1 MSISED
7 FRCLST
13 KDPGTWL
20 PIPRMTVLV
29 VILIGVVVFLGLLF
43 LAPRLAD
50 LDAAKQEEERLKTEF
65 VSSKQAAVS
74 LDLYRRQLE
83 EIDKSFGT
91 LLKQLPDKTEVESLL
106 AEVNQSGL
114 GQGLQFDLFK
124 PAATVTKDFYA
135 ELPIDV
141 KVNGNYHEFGAFA
154 ADIARLPRI
163 VTLNE
168 VNILPAAQ
176 GGRLTMEMKLKTFRY
191 LDEAEVASSSPSK
204 GGKKK

>member
-7 FRCLST
+7 FRCLSN

-20 PIPRMTVLV
+20 PIPRLTVLV
-29 VILIGVVVFLGLLF
+29 GILVGVVVILGLVL
-43 LAPRLAD
+43 LAPQWEEFETAQR
-50 LDAAKQEEERLKTEF
+50 EEEVLKAEF
-65 VSSKQAAVS
+65 IKSKQAAIS

-114 GQGLQFDLFK
+114 GQGLQFDLFR
-124 PAATVTKDFYA
+124 PAAPVTRDFYA
-135 ELPIDV
+135 ELPIIV
-141 KVNGNYHEFGAFA
+141 KVNGSYHEFGAFA
-154 ADIARLPRI
+154 ADIAKLPRI

-168 VNILPAAQ
+168 INIVPGQ
-176 GGRLTMEMKLKTFRY
+176 NGRLVMDMQLKTFRY
-191 LDEAEVASSSPSK
+191 LDEAEIAAK
-204 GGKKK
+204 GGK

>member
-7 FRCLST
+7 FRCLSN

-20 PIPRMTVLV
+20 PIPRLVVLAVPFVLV
-29 VILIGVVVFLGLLF
+29 VVILGLVLV
-43 LAPRLAD
+43 APKLGE

-65 VSSKQAAVS
+65 ISSKQAAVS
-74 LDLYRRQLE
+74 LESHRRQLE

-124 PAATVTKDFYA
+124 PAGTVNRDFYV
-135 ELPIDV
+135 EVPIDV
-141 KVNGNYHEFGAFA
+141 RVNGSYHEFGAFA
-154 ADIARLPRI
+154 ADIAKLPRI

-168 VNILPAAQ
+168 INVAPGQ
-176 GGRLTMEMKLKTFRY
+176 GDGRLSMTMRLKTFHY
-191 LDEAEVASSSPSK
+191 LDEAE
-204 GGKKK
+204 GGNKK